1 MSTTITP
8 TEQNIEINVNNDV
21 IDINVTNEIV
31 DVNATTQQI
40 DINVAGAYPIPNP
53 VLSVF
58 GRTGEVVATEG
69 DYTLTQLG
77 DVTLSSPSNGQ
88 VLKYNGTAWVNGTDA
103 GGITTLNT
111 LTALSQT
118 FATGTSGTD
127 FNISSAT
134 STHTFNIPTASA
146 INRGLLS
153 STDWTT
159 FNSKQNALTN
169 PITGTGTSGQVAF
182 WNGTNTQ
189 TGSNNLFWDATNNRL
204 GIGISSP
211 TTTLDVNGTG
221 RFQDNVN
228 ITKSVNGTTSLT
240 LTNTNAGSTAAAT
253 FIASSNTTIST
264 LFSTSSTFSNYGV
277 YGASQGVVYSTQIL
291 SLASDNA
298 NGQIRFGIGI
308 PPTERMRLF
317 ATGNLLIQSGGTFT
331 DAGFR
336 LDVNGTARVQGQL
349 EVQSSNAS
357 QGILL
362 KHSSATTATQIY
374 YFPTDAVTYFDALF
388 NYTASSVFGS
398 YNFRSRDS
406 SNALTSRLFIRGWDG
421 SIGIGTTTPTSTLDV
436 IGTGRFGP
444 SPSQFGS
451 LLSIRGN
458 FNSLEFGT
466 NNNAGFGSVLGT
478 TNNSGRP
485 FLAFNGS
492 RGTVTNNT
500 FLSSGIRSSI
510 LISDLLG
517 GMIIGTVANANADN
531 QSLINLVTITPT
543 LTTIL
548 TQLNTTA
555 SITAASAIARGVF
568 FNNTLV
574 AAANNDVLVG
584 LDINPTF
591 TNGAF
596 TGVENWASR
605 IQRNKLLINATTDNN
620 IFPLVI
626 RQQNYSGLL
635 VQNSFTGTNHNSS
648 YNGFAFWINNDSA
661 TFKALINNWNSTGIS
676 IFNGTSTGSGVN
688 IFGSTNNVGINQ
700 TSDAGFRLDVNGT
713 ARVVNTLRV
722 GADGVAAGRIEL
734 SRAAASATGFMFMS
748 GNSFVIE
755 NLSTIIEF
763 RTNGSSAG
771 AITSTGALVL
781 GSSAANAS
789 SVLDLQSTTRGF
801 LPPRMTT
808 TQKNAISS
816 PATGLQVYDTTL
828 NQMSYYNGTTW
839 TNI

>member
-1 MSTTITP
+1 VGLRIQDGTTGFTDSDGLYLGRSGAINYLWTYENEP
-8 TEQNIEINVNNDV
+8 LVFATNNIERVRLDPNGNFGIGTNNPIAPLDV
-21 IDINVTNEIV
+21 
-31 DVNATTQQI
+31 
-40 DINVAGAYPIPNP
+40 
-53 VLSVF
+53 
-58 GRTGEVVATEG
+58 
-69 DYTLTQLG
+69 
-77 DVTLSSPSNGQ
+77 
-88 VLKYNGTAWVNGTDA
+88 
-103 GGITTLNT
+103 
-111 LTALSQT
+111 
-118 FATGTSGTD
+118 
-127 FNISSAT
+127 AT
-134 STHTFNIPTASA
+134 STNSISARIRTTSTSASSDVGLRIQDGTTGTGTQDGLYLGRASA
-146 INRGLLS
+146 INYL
-153 STDWTT
+153 WTYEAEPLV
-159 FNSKQNALTN
+159 F
-169 PITGTGTSGQVAF
+169 GTS
-182 WNGTNTQ
+182 N
-189 TGSNNLFWDATNNRL
+189 S
-204 GIGISSP
+204 
-211 TTTLDVNGTG
+211 
-221 RFQDNVN
+221 
-228 ITKSVNGTTSLT
+228 
-240 LTNTNAGSTAAAT
+240 
-253 FIASSNTTIST
+253 
-264 LFSTSSTFSNYGV
+264 
-277 YGASQGVVYSTQIL
+277 
-291 SLASDNA
+291 
-298 NGQIRFGIGI
+298 
-308 PPTERMRLF
+308 ERMRLF
-317 ATGNLLIQSGGTFT
+317 ANGNLALNTST

-362 KHSSATTATQIY
+362 KHSFATTATQIY

-388 NYTASSVFGS
+388 NYTASSNFGS

-596 TGVENWASR
+596 TGVGNYGLRTSGWLNFNTGASLGLVFGSS
-605 IQRNKLLINATTDNN
+605 ITWSGGVPTNGLQIINGG
-620 IFPLVI
+620 I
-626 RQQNYSGLL
+626 Y
-635 VQNSFTGTNHNSS
+635 
-648 YNGFAFWINNDSA
+648 YNGAGAGFFH
-661 TFKALINNWNSTGIS
+661 TFRTNVNNSTGNRLVI
-676 IFNGTSTGSGVN
+676 GDSTVQVLNTNLLVN
-688 IFGSTNNVGINQ
+688 T
-700 TSDAGFRLDVNGT
+700 TTDAGFRLDVNGT
-713 ARVVNTLRV
+713 ARVQNTFS
-722 GADGVAAGRIEL
+722 AL
-734 SRAAASATGFMFMS
+734 SSS
-748 GNSFVIE
+748 
-755 NLSTIIEF
+755 
-763 RTNGSSAG
+763 TNGIVLDNTSNNPSVAFWAG
-771 AITSTGALVL
+771 IQRITLTRENNDGLSF
-781 GSSAANAS
+781 NAS
-789 SVLDLQSTTRGF
+789 GFAMHVVNAGTLIGGANRFDLVGSAQLQVNSTTKGF

-816 PATGLQVYDTTL
+816 PATGLVVYDTTL
-828 NQMSYYNGTTW
+828 SGIALYNGTNWQNVLVPNSNNNVLIGTTTDNGQGTLQNTGSAFLGGLQVGGLTFSTSTTATTSTVFYYFNGGSGQTLTLPSTVGISSYFLIKNAGTAALTISRSGSTDTIMAPNGTSTSTTISLAVGSQAILVSNGAFVW
-839 TNI
+839 IQIV